1 MKILITDGISE
12 DGRKILEDAG
22 HECVIEHYEPE
33 ALIQKIPAFDAILVR
48 SATKVPKDVIDA
60 GKNLKVI
67 ARGGAG
73 IDNIDHAY
81 AKSLGIPVLNTPGAN
96 SASVAELALAHI
108 FALSRFIHLANITMR
123 EGKWEKK
130 KYKGI
135 EVNGRI
141 LGIVGCGK
149 IGRLLAEKAIALGMK
164 VLVYDVVDV
173 ETKLPVTK
181 VSLDEL
187 LEKSDFVSLHVPKM
201 DKPLIDAPALKKMKK
216 TAYLINCSRGG
227 VVDEKALLDALN
239 AGEIAGAGLD
249 VYEEEPT
256 QNLELVSHPKVSATP
271 HIGASTVEAQDRVGI
286 EIATK
291 IVEALKK
298 S

>member
-1 MKILITDGISE
+1 VHDI
-12 DGRKILEDAG
+12 
-22 HECVIEHYEPE
+22 
-33 ALIQKIPAFDAILVR
+33 
-48 SATKVPKDVIDA
+48 
-60 GKNLKVI
+60 
-67 ARGGAG
+67 
-73 IDNIDHAY
+73 
-81 AKSLGIPVLNTPGAN
+81 
-96 SASVAELALAHI
+96 
-108 FALSRFIHLANITMR
+108 
-123 EGKWEKK
+123 
-130 KYKGI
+130 
-135 EVNGRI
+135 
-141 LGIVGCGK
+141 
-149 IGRLLAEKAIALGMK
+149 
-164 VLVYDVVDV
+164 VDV
-173 ETKLPVTK
+173 KTELPVTK
-181 VSLDEL
+181 VSFDEL

-249 VYEEEPT
+249 VFEEEPT
-256 QNLELVSHPKVSATP
+256 QNLELVSHPNVSVTP

>member
-12 DGRKILEDAG
+12 NGRKILEQAG

-33 ALIQKIPAFDAILVR
+33 ELIQKIPEFDAILVR
-48 SATKVPKDVIDA
+48 SATKVPKEVIDA
-60 GKNLKVI
+60 GKKLKVI

-73 IDNIDHAY
+73 IDNIDHSY

-108 FALSRFIHLANITMR
+108 LALSRYIHLANVTMR

-141 LGIVGCGK
+141 LGIVGYGK

-201 DKPLIDAPALKKMKK
+201 PKPLIDAEALKKMKK
-216 TAYLINCSRGG
+216 TAYLINCARGG

-256 QNLELVSHPKVSATP
+256 RNLELVSHPKVSVTP
-271 HIGASTVEAQDRVGI
+271 HVGASTVEAQDRVGI

-291 IVEALKK
+291 IVEALKN

>member
-1 MKILITDGISE
+1 M
-12 DGRKILEDAG
+12 
-22 HECVIEHYEPE
+22 
-33 ALIQKIPAFDAILVR
+33 
-48 SATKVPKDVIDA
+48 
-60 GKNLKVI
+60 GK
-67 ARGGAG
+67 
-73 IDNIDHAY
+73 
-81 AKSLGIPVLNTPGAN
+81 
-96 SASVAELALAHI
+96 E
-108 FALSRFIHLANITMR
+108 
-123 EGKWEKK
+123 

-141 LGIVGCGK
+141 LGIVGYGK

-201 DKPLIDAPALKKMKK
+201 PKPLIDAEALKKMKK
-216 TAYLINCSRGG
+216 TAYLINCARGG

-256 QNLELVSHPKVSATP
+256 RNLELVSHPKVSVTP
-271 HIGASTVEAQDRVGI
+271 HVGASTVEAQDRVGI

-291 IVEALKK
+291 IVEALKN

>member
-1 MKILITDGISE
+1 MKILITDGISD
-12 DGRKILEDAG
+12 DGRKILENAG
-22 HECVIEHYEPE
+22 HECVIQHYDPE
-33 ALIQKIPAFDAILVR
+33 ELIRQIPEYDVILVR
-48 SATKVPKDVIDA
+48 SATKVPREVIDA

-73 IDNIDHAY
+73 IDNIDHQY
-81 AKSLGIPVLNTPGAN
+81 AASRNIPVLNTPGAN

-108 FALSRFIHLANITMR
+108 LALSRFIYISNVTMR

-135 EVNGRI
+135 EINGRT
-141 LGIVGCGK
+141 LGIVGFGK
-149 IGRLLAEKAIALGMK
+149 IGQILAQKADALGMK
-164 VLVYDVVDV
+164 VLMYDVAEV
-173 ETKLPVTK
+173 KNNLPVERTD
-181 VSLDEL
+181 LETL
-187 LEKSDFVSLHVPKM
+187 LKTSDFVSLHVPKSNR
-201 DKPLIDAPALKKMKK
+201 PVIGAEELKKMKNS
-216 TAYLINCSRGG
+216 AYLINCSRGG

-271 HIGASTVEAQDRVGI
+271 HIGASTVEAQNRVGI

-291 IVEALKK
+291 IAEALKAG
-298 S
+298 

>member
-1 MKILITDGISE
+1 MKILITDGISD
-12 DGRKILEDAG
+12 DGCKILEKAG
-22 HECVIEHYEPE
+22 HECMIQHYDPE
-33 ALIQKIPAFDAILVR
+33 ELIRQIPDFDAILVR
-48 SATKVPKDVIDA
+48 SATKVPKEVIDA
-60 GKNLKVI
+60 GKKLKVI

-73 IDNIDHAY
+73 IDNIDHQY

-108 FALSRFIHLANITMR
+108 LALSRFIYISNVTMR

-135 EVNGRI
+135 EVNGRT
-141 LGIVGCGK
+141 LGIVGFGK

-173 ETKLPVTK
+173 QNDLPVEKTD
-181 VSLDEL
+181 LDTL
-187 LEKSDFVSLHVPKM
+187 LKTADFVSLHVPKS
-201 DKPLIDAPALKKMKK
+201 DKSVIGTEELKKMKK
-216 TAYLINCSRGG
+216 TAYLVNCSRGG
-227 VVDEKALLDALN
+227 VVDEKALLGVLN

-256 QNLELVSHPKVSATP
+256 QNLELVSHPHVSVTP
-271 HIGASTVEAQDRVGI
+271 HVGASTVEAQDRVGI